1 MIKRLLIIALP
12 AILILSGCEQKK
24 ADPQQTPQGMDQKVV
39 RKVIDSL
46 VVNYGQDQKSAI
58 TKGVS
63 QVATLWRSKDGSETE
78 FTTFCVNNYQGNT
91 EAKEVLFSRLA
102 RNFEILGGY
111 YSKINK
117 ELLKPLQLDNGQEA
131 TPIDEL
137 FGAFNP
143 SAHLTDDMFGNRI
156 AFIAM
161 LNFPF
166 YSLTEKTELG
176 PKWSR
181 QEWAYA
187 RLGDMF
193 SSRVPAEIQQ
203 NASDKLTA
211 ADTYISNYNIFM
223 GNLVDKDGKTSFP
236 KELKL
241 ITHWGLRDELK
252 SQYANKE
259 IGIKNQEMI
268 YQVMKRIIDQTIP
281 TQVIS
286 KNDYTWNPF
295 DNIITK
301 DGKAAEV
308 IPENDQRYQVLLDNF
323 KAMQAIDNFSPDY
336 PTYIQRKFEQEMEI
350 PQADV
355 EKIFIEFVSS
365 PVILDMAKLISSRLG
380 RPLKPY
386 DIWYN
391 GFKSRGIMTEEM
403 LTAMTKKKY
412 PNTAAIEKD
421 LPNLL
426 KQLGFKK
433 DKAEFIASRIR
444 VESSRGAGHA
454 WGTEMRGDVSLL
466 RTRVGASG
474 MDYKGYNIAVHEFG
488 HNVEQ
493 TITTEFVDN
502 YMMSDVPNTAFTEAL
517 AFIFQKRD
525 LELLGI
531 KAKDKDKMNMMAL
544 DNAWA
549 CYEIMGVSLVDMNVW
564 KWLYAHPGATAPEL
578 KDAVISIAKEVWNK
592 YYANVFGSKDEPILA
607 IYSHMI
613 DNPLYLSAYPIGL
626 LIDFQVEQ
634 QLEGNNF
641 AEEVTRMYS
650 QGRLIPQLW
659 MKGAVNSELS
669 STPTLKAAEKALK
682 EVK

>member
-1 MIKRLLIIALP
+1 MIKKLIAIALP
-12 AILILSGCEQKK
+12 AMLMLSSCETKK
-24 ADPQQTPQGMDQKVV
+24 VEEPQTPQTMDTKVV
-39 RKVIDSL
+39 QKVIDSL
-46 VVNYGQDQKSAI
+46 VVKNGQDQKTLI

-63 QVATLWRSKDGSETE
+63 QVASLWHSTDGSESD
-78 FTTFCVNNYQGNT
+78 FITFCMDNYQGDPA
-91 EAKEVLFSRLA
+91 AKNKLFNKLT
-102 RNFEILGGY
+102 RNFELLNGY
-111 YSKINK
+111 YSKLNK
-117 ELLKPLQLDNGQEA
+117 ELLKPLQLDNGEDA
-131 TPIDEL
+131 TTIDEL
-137 FGAFNP
+137 FGAFSP

-156 AFIAM
+156 AFITM

-166 YSLTEKTELG
+166 YSLKEKSELG
-176 PKWSR
+176 SQWSR
-181 QEWAYA
+181 KDWAYA
-187 RLGDMF
+187 RMGDMF

-211 ADTYISNYNIFM
+211 ADTYISNYNIYM
-223 GNLVDKDGKTSFP
+223 GNLLDKDGKMPFP
-236 KELKL
+236 KDLKL

-259 IGIKNQEMI
+259 NGLKNQEMI
-268 YQVMKRIIDQTIP
+268 YQVMKRIIDQSIP
-281 TQVIS
+281 TQVIN
-286 KNDYTWNPF
+286 KNDYTWNPT
-295 DNIITK
+295 DNVIAK
-301 DGKAAEV
+301 DGKAVEST
-308 IPENDQRYQVLLDNF
+308 PEKEQRYQVLLDNF
-323 KAMQAIDNFSPDY
+323 KAMQAIDKFSPDY

-355 EKIFIEFVSS
+355 EKLFIDFVSS
-365 PVILDMAKLISSRLG
+365 PVIRDMAKMISAKLG

-391 GFKSRGIMTEEM
+391 GFKARGAVSEEM
-403 LTAMTKKKY
+403 LNAKTQKKY

-421 LPNLL
+421 LPNIL
-426 KQLGFKK
+426 KKLGFKR
-433 DKAEFIASRIR
+433 DKAEFLASHIR

-466 RTRVGASG
+466 RTRVGAKG

-493 TITTEFVDN
+493 TITMEYVDN
-502 YMMSDVPNTAFTEAL
+502 FMMSHVPNTAFTEAF

-531 KAKDKDKMNMMAL
+531 QGKDKEKMNMMAL

-564 KWLYAHPGATAPEL
+564 KWLYAHPEATAAEL
-578 KDAVISIAKEVWNK
+578 KEAVISISKEVWNK
-592 YYANVFGSKDEPILA
+592 YYADVFGSKDEPILA

-613 DNPLYLSAYPIGL
+613 DNPLYLSAYPIGH

-634 QLEGNNF
+634 QLEGKNF
-641 AEEVTRMYS
+641 ADEMIRMYS

-659 MKGAVNSELS
+659 MKGAVKNELS
-669 STPTLKAAEKALK
+669 GAPTLKAAEKALK
-682 EVK
+682 EIK

>member
-12 AILILSGCEQKK
+12 ALFILSGCESKK
-24 ADPQQTPQGMDQKVV
+24 AETQTPQSMDAKAVQ
-39 RKVIDSL
+39 KVIDSL
-46 VVNYGQDQKSAI
+46 VIKTSPAQKELI

-63 QVATLWRSKDGSETE
+63 QVASLWRSNDGSESD
-78 FTTFCVNNYQGNT
+78 FISFCVDNFQAT
-91 EAKEVLFSRLA
+91 PEAKELLFKKLA
-102 RNFEILGGY
+102 RNFEILNGY
-111 YSKINK
+111 YSKVNK
-117 ELLKPLQLDNGQEA
+117 ELLKPLQLDNGQDA
-131 TPIDEL
+131 TTIDEL
-137 FGAFNP
+137 FGAYSP

-156 AFIAM
+156 AFITM

-166 YSLTEKTELG
+166 RPLKEKSELG
-176 PKWSR
+176 SKWSR

-187 RLGDMF
+187 RMGDMF
-193 SSRVPAEIQQ
+193 SSRIPAEVQQ

-211 ADTYISNYNIFM
+211 ADTYISNYNIYM
-223 GNLVDKDGKTSFP
+223 GNLLDKDGKTPFP

-259 IGIKNQEMI
+259 NGLKNQEMI
-268 YQVMKRIIDQTIP
+268 YQVMKRIIDQSIP
-281 TQVIS
+281 TQVIN
-286 KNDYTWNPF
+286 KNDYTWNPA
-295 DNIITK
+295 DNTLMK
-301 DGKAAEV
+301 DGKKVEAT
-308 IPENDQRYQVLLDNF
+308 PENDQRYQVLLDNF
-323 KAMQAIDNFSPDY
+323 KAMQAIDKFSPDY

-355 EKIFIEFVSS
+355 EKIFIDFVSS
-365 PVILDMAKLISSRLG
+365 PVIRDMAKVISTKLG

-386 DIWYN
+386 DIWFN
-391 GFKSRGIMTEEM
+391 GFKSRGAISEEM
-403 LTAMTKKKY
+403 LNTMTKKKY
-412 PNTAAIEKD
+412 PNTAAVEKD
-421 LPNLL
+421 LPNIL
-426 KQLGFKK
+426 KKLGFKK
-433 DKAEFIASRIR
+433 DKAEFIASHVR

-466 RTRVGASG
+466 RTRVGAAG

-493 TITTEFVDN
+493 TITMEYVDN
-502 YMMSDVPNTAFTEAL
+502 FMMSHVPNTAFTEAF

-531 KAKDKDKMNMMAL
+531 KSQDKEKMNMMAL

-564 KWLYAHPGATAPEL
+564 KWLYAHPEATAPEL
-578 KDAVISIAKEVWNK
+578 KEAVISISKEVWNK
-592 YYANVFGSKDEPILA
+592 YYADIFGSKDEPILA

-613 DNPLYLSAYPIGL
+613 DSPLYLNAYPIGH

-634 QLEGNNF
+634 QLEGKNF
-641 AEEVTRMYS
+641 ADEMIRMYS

-659 MKGAVNSELS
+659 MKGAVNNELS
-669 STPTLKAAEKALK
+669 GEPTLKAAEKALK
-682 EVK
+682 EIK